1 MKRMIKNL
9 LLISLA
15 ILINASAFG
24 QYFKEKDQVL
34 NLGIGVGS
42 AMYATGASTSFPP
55 LSASFEYGV
64 KEGVGPGVIGVGGLL
79 GHTSANYSGW
89 GFNWKI
95 NYTVLGVRGVYH
107 LVDIA
112 DKLDPYGGV
121 MLGYKIVSTSGNYG
135 GATVAGSEATMGI
148 FVGARYYLTDKFAV
162 MGELGYGF
170 AILNL
175 GVAIK
180 F

>member
-1 MKRMIKNL
+1 MIKNL